1 MRRRNH
7 PLTTP
12 CAGGRGD
19 RRRRLPEAH
28 RAASLAQALQRQ
40 PGKACKKAK
49 KGKAKA
55 KPRPKKRGQV
65 QAAAGLKEGQLLSL
79 SIDQGRRIGT
89 LSGKKPGAR
98 GEGK

>member
-49 KGKAKA
+49 KGKQ
-55 KPRPKKRGQV
+55 RQSQGQRKGV
-65 QAAAGLKEGQLLSL
+65 RCKQQQA
-79 SIDQGRRIGT
+79 
-89 LSGKKPGAR
+89 
-98 GEGK
+98 